1 MIEAWGWTKND
12 VLLHVLPLN
21 HVHGLI
27 NCLLTPLY
35 ADARI
40 HMMDKF
46 NAEIA
51 WANLLDESSD
61 SCTIFQAVPTVY
73 VQLVNE
79 YYKNLQKIYPKDKV
93 QRIFKSK
100 IRVCISG
107 SAPLNQQTYH
117 DWYDITGMNILER
130 YGMTETGMSL
140 TSPLKETSS
149 FKRIPGLVGRP
160 MPEVKVRIVDAQN
173 ESKVLI
179 ESDIAKD
186 KIADEGSLSGDI
198 EGNLEVKGPNVFREY
213 FNKEKQTKESFTE
226 DNWFK
231 TGDTAL
237 FVKEHGSYKILG
249 RTSIDIIK
257 SGGYKISAV
266 DIEREISAH
275 PNVFDV
281 IVFGVKDLKWG
292 EKICAYIKLKNKD
305 EYNHDQFIEWCKKCL
320 PKQSVPRIIKIF
332 DEMPRNHIGKVN
344 KKELVKQYEKENSI

>member
-1 MIEAWGWTKND
+1 MIEAWGWTEND

-21 HVHGLI
+21 HVHGLL

-35 ADARI
+35 ANARV
-40 HMMDKF
+40 HMMEKF
-46 NAEIA
+46 NAALA
-51 WANLLDESSD
+51 WENLLDESSD

-79 YYKNLQKIYPKDKV
+79 YYINLKNRYSKEKVQKI
-93 QRIFKSK
+93 FKGK

-117 DWYDITGMNILER
+117 DWYEITGMKILER

-140 TSPLKETSS
+140 SSPLIETKK

-160 MPEVKVRIVDAQN
+160 MPEVKVRIVDALD
-173 ESKVLI
+173 ESKVFI
-179 ESDIAKD
+179 ESNINED
-186 KIADEGSLSGDI
+186 KIVEGKFGEDI
-198 EGNLEVKGPNVFREY
+198 EGNLEVKGPNVFKEY
-213 FNKEKQTKESFTE
+213 FNKEKQTKETFTN

-231 TGDTAL
+231 TGDSAL
-237 FVKEHGSYKILG
+237 FVQEYGSYKILG

-275 PNVFDV
+275 PNIFDV

-305 EYNHDQFIEWCKKCL
+305 VYNQVEFIEWCKKCL
-320 PKQSVPRIIKIF
+320 PKQSVPRIIKVF

-344 KKELVKQYEKENSI
+344 KKELVKQYEKENPT